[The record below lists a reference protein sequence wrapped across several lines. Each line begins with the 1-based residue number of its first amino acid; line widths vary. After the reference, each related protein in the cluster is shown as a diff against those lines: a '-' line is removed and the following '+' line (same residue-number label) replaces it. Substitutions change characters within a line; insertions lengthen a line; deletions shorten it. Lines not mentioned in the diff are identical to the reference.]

1 MPTYNY
7 KCSDCRHQFSAFQKM
22 SDNPIK
28 DCSQCEGTVRR
39 IISGGSGMIFKGT
52 GFYLTDYG
60 KAGIPKKKE
69 PTSTKIKTKEGSKN
83 E

>member
-7 KCSDCRHQFSAFQKM
+7 KCNDCEYQFSKFQKM
-22 SDNPIK
+22 SDDPVK
-28 DCSQCEGTVRR
+28 YCVQCEGEVRR

-52 GFYLTDYG
+52 GFYVTDYA
-60 KAGIPKKKE
+60 KSGIPKEKE
-69 PTSTKIKTKEGSKN
+69 SIPTKSTIKEGSKN

>member
-7 KCSDCRHQFSAFQKM
+7 KCIDCEYSFSEFQKM
-22 SDNPIK
+22 SDDPVK
-28 DCSQCEGTVRR
+28 DCPQCGSEVRR

-60 KAGIPKKKE
+60 KSGTPKEKE
-69 PTSTKIKTKEGSKN
+69 PTAAESIIKKGSN
-83 E
+83 DE

>member
-1 MPTYNY
+1 
-7 KCSDCRHQFSAFQKM
+7 M
-22 SDNPIK
+22 SDDSIEECP
-28 DCSQCEGTVRR
+28 QCEGQVRR

-60 KAGIPKKKE
+60 KSGTSKKTE
-69 PTSTKIKTKEGSKN
+69 STPTESTTKEGSKN

>member
-7 KCSDCRHQFSAFQKM
+7 KCNDCGHQFSVFQKM
-22 SDNPIK
+22 SDDPVQE
-28 DCSQCEGTVRR
+28 CPQCEGKVRR

-60 KAGIPKKKE
+60 KSDTPKEKE
-69 PTSTKIKTKEGSKN
+69 STVTKSTIKEGSKN

>member
-7 KCSDCRHQFSAFQKM
+7 KCNDCEHQFSEFQKM
-22 SDNPIK
+22 SDDPVK
-28 DCSQCEGTVRR
+28 DCPQCEGEVRR

-60 KAGIPKKKE
+60 KSATSKE
-69 PTSTKIKTKEGSKN
+69 KEATATKSSIKEGNKD

>member
-7 KCSDCRHQFSAFQKM
+7 KCNECENKFLVFQKM
-22 SDNPIK
+22 SDDPVQE
-28 DCSQCEGTVRR
+28 CPQCEGKVRR
-39 IISGGSGMIFKGT
+39 IISGGSGMIFKGS

-60 KAGIPKKKE
+60 KSGTSKKTE
-69 PTSTKIKTKEGSKN
+69 STPTESTTKEDSKN

>member
-7 KCSDCRHQFSAFQKM
+7 KCKDCEHQFSEFQKM
-22 SDNPIK
+22 SDDPVK
-28 DCSQCEGTVRR
+28 DCPQCEGEVKR

-60 KAGIPKKKE
+60 KSGTPKGKE
-69 PTSTKIKTKEGSKN
+69 STPTKSIIKEGTKD

>member
-7 KCSDCRHQFSAFQKM
+7 KCEDCSYEFSKFQKM
-22 SDNPIK
+22 SDNPIVI
-28 DCSQCEGTVRR
+28 CSNCNGKVRR

-52 GFYLTDYG
+52 GFYLTDYS
-60 KAGIPKKKE
+60 KKNKMNKVDTNTTKSIKE
-69 PTSTKIKTKEGSKN
+69 EGNKN